1 MTNVFNKPQRLSQE
15 SELRCQ
21 SCNKWLD
28 ERDLR
33 CGLSL
38 YCVDCCTEPAYMH
51 DEPLDEEEHAA
62 R

>member
-1 MTNVFNKPQRLSQE
+1 MSVYNDFQRDGEQQ
-15 SELRCQ
+15 ELRCQ

-28 ERDLR
+28 KRDLS

-38 YCVDCCTEPAYMH
+38 YCVDCCTEPDFMH
-51 DEPLDEEEHAA
+51 TEAEEDHE